1 MYTSG
6 TTGRPKGV
14 LHSHNSFHADSI
26 KMKPAMHL
34 KDEDV
39 IFCPS
44 PVTHISGYLWALNMP
59 WCGDMPA
66 VLLDVWNAEHA
77 LDRKSVVWG
86 KSVSV
91 RVDLG
96 GRRII
101 KKKKNW
107 NETSSLDLT
116 TIYTKQH

>member
-44 PVTHISGYLWALNMP
+44 PVTHIRGYLWALNMP
-59 WCGDMPA
+59 WCVDMPA
-66 VLLDVWNAEHA
+66 VLLDVWNAEQIGRA
-77 LDRKSVVWG
+77 TCREGVCQ
-86 KSVSV
+86 SVSV
-91 RVDLG
+91 SVVAVPL
-96 GRRII
+96 
-101 KKKKNW
+101 N
-107 NETSSLDLT
+107 
-116 TIYTKQH
+116 IYSCMFYYSFYLFHF

>member
-1 MYTSG
+1 MRISDWSSDVCSSDLS
-6 TTGRPKGV
+6 R
-14 LHSHNSFHADSI
+14 NSFHADSI

-77 LDRKSVVWG
+77 FELIDRHHCAFMVGATDRKSTRL
-86 KSVSV
+86 KSS
-91 RVDLG
+91 
-96 GRRII
+96 
-101 KKKKNW
+101 
-107 NETSSLDLT
+107 
-116 TIYTKQH
+116 H